1 MTPSLLAISSCVIFL
16 LFRYFRITSPTCIH
30 LPPSQPCCFLWIY
43 LIRYVCVSPVS
54 RYEIKVKE
62 INHGSF
68 WVVADQKHLF
78 CIFLKFIPRFLQFY
92 VVVLF
97 ELIDHTRDHIRLAGI
112 QVHHVLQR
120 KQHCLN
126 CLLACTFRNFHC
138 CAIKM
143 DDDSSL
149 CVRDWCLHFKFSECH
164 RFFIR

>member
-1 MTPSLLAISSCVIFL
+1 MVWYLYLSESPCSHLLTAGAVTPSLLAISSCVIFL

-54 RYEIKVKE
+54 RYEIKVKK

-112 QVHHVLQR
+112 QVHHR
-120 KQHCLN
+120 KYSHLF
-126 CLLACTFRNFHC
+126 A
-138 CAIKM
+138 
-143 DDDSSL
+143 DS
-149 CVRDWCLHFKFSECH
+149 
-164 RFFIR
+164 